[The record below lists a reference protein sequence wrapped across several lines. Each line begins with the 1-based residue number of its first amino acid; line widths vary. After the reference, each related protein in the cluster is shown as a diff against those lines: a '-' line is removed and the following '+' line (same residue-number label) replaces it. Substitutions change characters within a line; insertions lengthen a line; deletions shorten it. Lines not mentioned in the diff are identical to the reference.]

1 MNDTVEREMNAPFNP
16 PTQRAPNIH
25 LAGEAVEQIIMH
37 LNNSVIF
44 AKTQDGSMR
53 PFVDPAPIIAIISGA
68 INQAIATRQQ

>member
-1 MNDTVEREMNAPFNP
+1 MNDTVEKEMNAPFNP
-16 PTQRAPNIH
+16 PTQRAPSIH

-53 PFVDPAPIIAIISGA
+53 PFVDPVPIINIISGA
-68 INQAIATRQQ
+68 IQQAVIARQQ